1 MGPSAQGRY
10 RRWPTAIVAV
20 AALLLAACGGTS
32 DDASPESGGAPA
44 STEPLRLGY
53 SAWPGWFPWAVADQA
68 GIFDEFGVDV
78 ELIYFSDYLSS
89 LDALAAGQLDANSQT
104 LNDTLVSVSAGSDQR
119 AVIVNDA

>member
-1 MGPSAQGRY
+1 M
-10 RRWPTAIVAV
+10 
-20 AALLLAACGGTS
+20 
-32 DDASPESGGAPA
+32 
-44 STEPLRLGY
+44 
-53 SAWPGWFPWAVADQA
+53 ADQA

-119 AVIVNDA
+119 VVIVNDNSAGDDAIIVDESIRTIEDLAGKVVAAEAGVVDHFLLLQGLASVGLSEDDIDFRGLPTDA